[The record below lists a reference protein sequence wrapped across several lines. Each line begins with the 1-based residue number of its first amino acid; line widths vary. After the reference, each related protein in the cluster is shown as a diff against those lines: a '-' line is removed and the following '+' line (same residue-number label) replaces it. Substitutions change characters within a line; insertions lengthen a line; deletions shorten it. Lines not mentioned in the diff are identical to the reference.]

1 MRQEKIDIL
10 ERSLKR
16 EKAARKSAEKISED
30 KSRDLHFLSDELK
43 ATNAKLEN
51 LLHEKSSQLK
61 GVFENIIDAFV
72 VIDLTGH
79 VIKFNDA
86 ATLLF
91 GYDID
96 VEELNLSSLIYSED
110 IDYAYASFADLK
122 TKGFFNNYKARVY
135 TKSKQVK
142 WVHINASI
150 IYDKDKNPIA
160 AQGIVRD
167 ITAQISLNEEL
178 KASESRLSALV
189 VNLDIAVLLE
199 DENSNIILANSKFCE
214 IFNIPVSSGFLKGQD
229 CSNAAEES
237 KNLFL
242 NPDGFTSRISEILQ
256 NKKQVIGDELTMKN
270 GMILERDFTPILE
283 ENEYKGHLWTYRNI
297 TLSRRYSKSLEAQ
310 KVKYGNIIANM
321 NLGLVEVN
329 NDDEILFTNQSFT
342 DMSGYSEEELLGKK
356 ANTVFFKEKGE
367 NTILQQNKK
376 RLTGASGSYE
386 LKIRNKNNESKYWLV
401 SGAPSYNLL
410 GDIVGSIGIH
420 LDITALKNLEL
431 QKESILKELESSN
444 NQLHEYAHIVSHDLK
459 SPLRSID
466 ALVSWIKADNKGKF
480 DKITLEN
487 FDLIDTTLQ
496 TMEKLISNVLEYSSA
511 GSDAKK
517 NEEDVDL
524 NKTLSNVKNILLVPT
539 NITIKVLNKL
549 PIIRGDKTKFQ
560 QLFQNLVSNAIK
572 FCDKEEGF
580 VEINYVDNNTF
591 HQFAIRD
598 NGIGIE
604 KKYHDKI
611 FQIFHSLNKREDSTG
626 IGLSIVK
633 KIIDLH
639 EGDLWLESEPKV
651 GTTFYFTIRKSL
663 MKNVQFTRNNL
674 GRSKI
679 KRSF

>member
-1 MRQEKIDIL
+1 MSQERIDIL

-72 VIDLTGH
+72 VIDLTGN
-79 VIKFNDA
+79 VIKFNEA
-86 ATLLF
+86 ASFLF

-96 VEELNLSSLIYSED
+96 VEALNLSSLIYPED
-110 IDYAYASFADLK
+110 VDYAYASFSDLQ

-167 ITAQISLNEEL
+167 ITAQISLNDEL
-178 KASESRLSALV
+178 KASESRMSALI

-199 DENSNIILANSKFCE
+199 DENSKIVLANSKFCE
-214 IFNIPVSSGFLKGQD
+214 IFKIPMSPDFLKGQD

-242 NPDGFTSRISEILQ
+242 NPDGFITRISEILQ

-270 GMILERDFTPILE
+270 GVILERDFTPILKK
-283 ENEYKGHLWTYRNI
+283 NEYKGHLWTYRNI
-297 TLSRRYSKSLEAQ
+297 TLSRQYNISLEAQ

-329 NDDEILFTNQSFT
+329 NDDEILLINQSFT
-342 DMSGYSEEELLGKK
+342 DMSGYSEEELIGKK
-356 ANTVFFKEKGE
+356 ANNVFFKERGE
-367 NTILQQNKK
+367 NIILKQNEK
-376 RLTGASGSYE
+376 RLTGESNSYE
-386 LKIRNKNNESKYWLV
+386 LKVKNKNNEFKYWLV
-401 SGAPSYNLL
+401 SGAPNYNLL

-420 LDITALKNLEL
+420 LDITVKKNLEL
-431 QKESILKELESSN
+431 QKECILKKLESSN

-466 ALVSWIKADNKGKF
+466 ALVSWIKTDNEGKF
-480 DKITLEN
+480 DQITLQN
-487 FDLIDTTLQ
+487 FQLIDTTLQ
-496 TMEKLISNVLEYSSA
+496 TMEKLISNILEYSSA
-511 GSDAKK
+511 GSKI
-517 NEEDVDL
+517 NYEEEEVDL
-524 NKTLSNVKNILLVPT
+524 NITLSNLRKILLIPENVSV
-539 NITIKVLNKL
+539 KLLNKL
-549 PIIRGDKTKFQ
+549 PTIKGDKTKFQ
-560 QLFQNLVSNAIK
+560 QLFQNLISNAIK
-572 FCDKEEGF
+572 FCDKKVGR
-580 VEINYVDNNTF
+580 VEIDYIDTNTF
-591 HQFAIRD
+591 HQFSIKD

-611 FQIFHSLNKREDSTG
+611 FQIFHSLNKRKDSTG
-626 IGLSIVK
+626 VGLSIVK
-633 KIIDLH
+633 KIINLH
-639 EGDLWLESEPKV
+639 EGDIWLKSEPKV
-651 GTTFYFTIRKSL
+651 GTTFYFTLKKSD
-663 MKNVQFTRNNL
+663 
-674 GRSKI
+674 I
-679 KRSF
+679 EPI

>member
-1 MRQEKIDIL
+1 MNQKKIDIL

-16 EKAARKSAEKISED
+16 EKAARKSAEKILED
-30 KSRDLHFLSDELK
+30 KSRALYFLSDELK
-43 ATNAKLEN
+43 ATNSQLEN

-72 VIDLTGH
+72 VIDLWGN
-79 VIKFNDA
+79 VLKFNDA

-91 GYDID
+91 GYNID
-96 VEELNLSSLIYSED
+96 VEVLNILNLIYVED
-110 IDYAYASFADLK
+110 MEYAKASFTDLQI
-122 TKGFFNNYKARVY
+122 KGFFKNYKARVY
-135 TKSKQVK
+135 TKSNGVK

-167 ITAQISLNEEL
+167 ITKERTSNEKLIESENRLATLVLNL
-178 KASESRLSALV
+178 NSG
-189 VNLDIAVLLE
+189 IILE
-199 DENSNIILANSKFCE
+199 DENRKIVLSNTKFCE
-214 IFNIPVSSGFLKGQD
+214 LLDRDMHPENLFGMDITLLSEQNKNLVKNPELFVKGLHEIVEKKVAVFGAQIEMIDGKVIGINYMPIILDGKSKGFLWT
-229 CSNAAEES
+229 
-237 KNLFL
+237 
-242 NPDGFTSRISEILQ
+242 FT
-256 NKKQVIGDELTMKN
+256 D
-270 GMILERDFTPILE
+270 
-283 ENEYKGHLWTYRNI
+283 I
-297 TLSRRYSKSLEAQ
+297 TLEKKYNLSLEAQ
-310 KVKYGNIIANM
+310 KLKFSSIIANM

-329 NDDEILFTNQSFT
+329 NDDEILLTNQSFIE
-342 DMSGYSEEELLGKK
+342 MSGYSEEELLGEK
-356 ANTVFFKEKGE
+356 ANNIFFKEKGE
-367 NTILQQNKK
+367 NIILQQNKK
-376 RLTGASGSYE
+376 RLTGASNSYE
-386 LKIRNKNNESKYWLV
+386 LKIRNKNNEFKYWLV
-401 SGAPSYNLL
+401 SGAPSYNLS

-496 TMEKLISNVLEYSSA
+496 TMEKLISNVLEYSSVSSA
-511 GSDAKK
+511 VKQ

-524 NKTLSNVKNILLVPT
+524 NSTLSNLKNILLIPK
-539 NITIKVLNKL
+539 NISIKVLNKL
-549 PIIRGDKTKFQ
+549 PIVKGDSTKFQ
-560 QLFQNLVSNAIK
+560 QLFQNLLSNAIK
-572 FCDKEEGF
+572 FCDKEKGF
-580 VEINYVDNNTF
+580 VEINYVDNRTF
-591 HQFAIRD
+591 HQFAIKD

-611 FQIFHSLNKREDSTG
+611 FQIFHSLNRREDSTG

-639 EGDLWLESEPKV
+639 EGDIWLESEPKV
-651 GTTFYFTIRKSL
+651 GTTFYFTIKKS
-663 MKNVQFTRNNL
+663 
-674 GRSKI
+674 
-679 KRSF
+679 

>member
-1 MRQEKIDIL
+1 MDQQKIDIL

-16 EKAARKSAEKISED
+16 EKAARKSAEKILED
-30 KSRDLHFLSDELK
+30 KSKDLNLLTVELK
-43 ATNAKLEN
+43 AANAKLEN

-72 VIDLTGH
+72 VIDLWGN

-91 GYDID
+91 GYNID
-96 VEELNLSSLIYSED
+96 VEALNIASLIYSED
-110 IDYAYASFADLK
+110 IDYAYASFTDLQ
-122 TKGFFNNYKARVY
+122 TKGYFNNYKARVY

-150 IYDKDKNPIA
+150 IYDKDKNPVA

-167 ITAQISLNEEL
+167 ITVQKVLNEEL
-178 KASESRLSALV
+178 KASESRLYSLI

-199 DENSNIILANSKFCE
+199 DENSKIVLTNSKFCE
-214 IFNIPVSSGFLKGQD
+214 IFKMPILPGFLKDQD
-229 CSNAAEES
+229 YANAAEES

-242 NPDGFTSRISEILQ
+242 NPEGFISRISEILQ

-270 GMILERDFTPILE
+270 GMILERDFTPILNK
-283 ENEYKGHLWTYRNI
+283 NEYKGHLWTYRNI
-297 TLSRRYSKSLEAQ
+297 TLSRQYSKSLEAQ

-329 NDDEILFTNQSFT
+329 NDDEILLTNQSFIE
-342 DMSGYSEEELLGKK
+342 MSGYSEEELLGEK
-356 ANTVFFKEKGE
+356 ANNILFKEKGE
-367 NTILQQNKK
+367 NIILEQNKK
-376 RLTGASGSYE
+376 RLTGASNSYE
-386 LKIRNKNNESKYWLV
+386 LKIRNKNNEFKYWLV

-496 TMEKLISNVLEYSSA
+496 TMEKLISNVLEYSSVSSA
-511 GSDAKK
+511 VKQ

-524 NKTLSNVKNILLVPT
+524 NSTLSNLKNILLIPR
-539 NITIKVLNKL
+539 NISIKVLNKL
-549 PIIRGDKTKFQ
+549 PIVKGDSTKFQ
-560 QLFQNLVSNAIK
+560 QLFQNLLSNAIK
-572 FCDKEEGF
+572 FCDKEKGF
-580 VEINYVDNNTF
+580 IEINYVDNNTF
-591 HQFAIRD
+591 HQFAIKD

-611 FQIFHSLNKREDSTG
+611 FQIFHSLNKRGDSTG

-633 KIIDLH
+633 KIIDLY
-639 EGDLWLESEPKV
+639 EGDIWLESEPNV
-651 GTTFYFTIRKSL
+651 GTTFYFTIRKS
-663 MKNVQFTRNNL
+663 
-674 GRSKI
+674 
-679 KRSF
+679 